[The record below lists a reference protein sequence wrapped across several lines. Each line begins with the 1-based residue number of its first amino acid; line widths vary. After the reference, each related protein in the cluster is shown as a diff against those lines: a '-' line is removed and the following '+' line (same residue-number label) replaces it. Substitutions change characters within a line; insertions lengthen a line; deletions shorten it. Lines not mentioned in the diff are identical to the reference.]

1 MFLISRIMPQ
11 HFVRIFTD
19 EPEYAKLAVWGIR
32 VFTLMIIPLS
42 FQYVIVDGLTGVGYD
57 KDIVKSFSD
66 EENPLFCRD
75 LPDPAY
81 MDGAVRFLCGTFC
94 GRRGGMPLVCDIF
107 LYLSEIFAGRR
118 TPRRDQTVNI
128 SPGQYL
134 AWGYYFIR
142 NPIVKKTNLLH
153 NHNL

>member
-1 MFLISRIMPQ
+1 MGDQSLHADDHS
-11 HFVRIFTD
+11 V
-19 EPEYAKLAVWGIR
+19 KLSVCDRGRAD
-32 VFTLMIIPLS
+32 S
-42 FQYVIVDGLTGVGYD
+42 AGYD

-94 GRRGGMPLVCDIF
+94 GRRGGMPFMCDIF
-107 LYLSEIFAGRR
+107 LYLSEISAGRR

-128 SPGQYL
+128 SPGQYV

-142 NPIVKKTNLLH
+142 NSIMKI
-153 NHNL
+153 